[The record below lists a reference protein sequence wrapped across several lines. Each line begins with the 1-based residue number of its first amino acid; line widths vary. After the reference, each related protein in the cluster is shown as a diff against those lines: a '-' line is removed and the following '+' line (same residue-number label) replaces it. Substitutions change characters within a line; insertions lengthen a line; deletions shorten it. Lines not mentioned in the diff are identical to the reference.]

1 MLGRLSY
8 FCLGVGAVLTELYRK
23 LTDPFKR
30 SIRNKLIL
38 TMALLAVLPVI
49 VMTAMAAENT
59 RSSME
64 EEIMQTNR
72 ANMNWASIYL
82 GEQFARMNNIVYS
95 IQISDEVHQYLA
107 LNKDASAAS
116 RFDEQ
121 KSMFNMLNSVY
132 YSAGNYVF
140 GVELYLKELDTL
152 FTFNSM
158 ESRIKTVTQIPKGY
172 RELFD
177 QHKDFTI
184 INDES
189 DPDKFHM
196 TRSMNRFEDQEQ
208 IGAISLEVKWA
219 EFNQTLELLD
229 TRGDYSVYIADRSGA
244 VLYQPDRTQPPYTE
258 ALQQVTKSTHESGL
272 IRTANSYVFYNSIE
286 PSGLRLIKVV
296 PAHVINESALET
308 MKYGL
313 VVGGLAAA
321 FSIGIAVLVAWR
333 TSKPIVRLANSMKGI
348 RLIKDKE
355 VVRSGRVDEIGL
367 LEKNLHGMASRIREH
382 IRDNYLMNLEKQTA
396 ELKALQ
402 SQIHPHFLQNTLQMI
417 GGMIYSQKPE
427 DSYRVIRALS
437 EMFRYIVRAPDGLV
451 PLQSELDQLE
461 HYMLIQKQRF
471 ASKLEYCLEIN
482 GVIGDCY
489 IPKLSLQPIVEN
501 AFVHGLE
508 KKQGEWKL
516 SVEVIREQ
524 DEVLIRISDNG
535 VGIDQEKLSEMQTRL
550 SKMSQ
555 QGDRVWSTGTSI
567 GLVNAASRI
576 VMNFGP
582 AYGMRIES
590 EQGQGT
596 RVMIRIPC
604 STGGERL

>member
-1 MLGRLSY
+1 M
-8 FCLGVGAVLTELYRK
+8 FTDFYRK

-38 TMALLAVLPVI
+38 TMTLLAVLPVI
-49 VMTAMAAENT
+49 AMTAMAAENA

-72 ANMNWASIYL
+72 ANMNWASVYL
-82 GEQFARMNNIVYS
+82 GEQFARMNNIIYS
-95 IQISDEVHQYLA
+95 IQISDELHQYLA
-107 LNKDASAAS
+107 LNMEAPAAS

-121 KSMFNMLNSVY
+121 KAVFNMLNSVY

-158 ESRIKTVTQIPKGY
+158 ESRIRTVNDVPAGY
-172 RELFD
+172 HELFD

-184 INDES
+184 INDPNDSE
-189 DPDKFHM
+189 KFHM
-196 TRSMNRFEDQEQ
+196 TRSMNRFEDQAQ
-208 IGAISLEVKWA
+208 IGAISLEIKWA
-219 EFNQTLELLD
+219 EFDQTLELLD
-229 TRGDYSVYIADRSGA
+229 SRGEYSAYIADGTGHP
-244 VLYQPDRTQPPYTE
+244 VYQPNKEIQPSAE
-258 ALQQVTKSTHESGL
+258 AFEKLAQTNNDSGF
-272 IRTANSYVFYNSIE
+272 IRTAKEYVFYHSID

-296 PAHVINESALET
+296 PDHVINESALAT

-313 VVGGLAAA
+313 VVGGLATLISIGLAA
-321 FSIGIAVLVAWR
+321 FLAWQ

-348 RLIKDKE
+348 QLIKDKE

-382 IRDNYLMNLEKQTA
+382 IRENYHMNLEKRTA

-417 GGMIYSQKPE
+417 GGMVYSQKPA

-451 PLQSELDQLE
+451 PLQAELDQLE

-471 ASKLEYCLEIN
+471 ASRLEYTLDIEE
-482 GVIGDCY
+482 GLGSCY

-508 KKQGEWKL
+508 KKQGEWRL
-516 SVEVIREQ
+516 EIEVTREDEQVIICIR
-524 DEVLIRISDNG
+524 DNG
-535 VGIDQEKLSEMQTRL
+535 VGMDAGTLAEIQSRL
-550 SKMSQ
+550 SRLSR
-555 QGDRVWSTGTSI
+555 QGDRVWNSGTSI
-567 GLVNAASRI
+567 GLINAASRI
-576 VMNFGP
+576 VMHFGP
-582 AYGMRIES
+582 AYGMKMES
-590 EQGQGT
+590 GEGQGT
-596 RVMIRIPC
+596 RVTVVIPC
-604 STGGERL
+604 DTGGETG

>member
-1 MLGRLSY
+1 M
-8 FCLGVGAVLTELYRK
+8 FTECYRK
-23 LTDPFKR
+23 LIDPFKR

-38 TMALLAVLPVI
+38 TMTLLAVLPVI
-49 VMTAMAAENT
+49 AMTAMAAENT

-64 EEIMQTNR
+64 EEIMETNR

-82 GEQFARMNNIVYS
+82 GEQFARMNNIIYS
-95 IQISDEVHQYLA
+95 IQISDELHQYLA
-107 LNKDASAAS
+107 LNQEAPAAS

-121 KSMFNMLNSVY
+121 KAMFNMLNSVY

-158 ESRIKTVTQIPKGY
+158 DSRIKAVSEIPEGY
-172 RELFD
+172 HELFA

-184 INDES
+184 IND
-189 DPDKFHM
+189 PDDSQKFHM
-196 TRSMNRFEDQEQ
+196 TRSMNRFEDQAQ

-229 TRGDYSVYIADRSGA
+229 SRGDYAVYIADSAGSP
-244 VLYQPDRTQPPYTE
+244 VYQPNQDIQPSAE
-258 ALQQVTKSTHESGL
+258 ALERLAGSKESSGF
-272 IRTANSYVFYNSIE
+272 IRTAKEYVFYHSIE
-286 PSGLRLIKVV
+286 PSGLRVIKIV

-313 VVGGLAAA
+313 VVGGLATVI
-321 FSIGIAVLVAWR
+321 SVGIAALVAWR

-348 RLIKDKE
+348 QLIKDRE

-367 LEKNLHGMASRIREH
+367 LEKNLHGMSSRIREH

-417 GGMIYSQKPE
+417 GGMVYSQKPA
-427 DSYRVIRALS
+427 DSYKVIRALS

-451 PLQSELDQLE
+451 PLQAELDQLE

-471 ASKLEYCLEIN
+471 AGRLEYTLEIT
-482 GVIGDCY
+482 GELRACY

-501 AFVHGLE
+501 AFLHGLE

-516 SVEVIREQ
+516 GIEVVCEPT
-524 DEVLIRISDNG
+524 DVTIRIRDNG
-535 VGIDQEKLSEMQTRL
+535 VGMDAEKLTEMQSRLERLTR
-550 SKMSQ
+550 Q
-555 QGDRVWSTGTSI
+555 ADRVWNSGTSI
-567 GLVNAASRI
+567 GLVNAASRM
-576 VMNFGP
+576 VMHFGP
-582 AYGMRIES
+582 EYGMSIES
-590 EQGQGT
+590 EYGQGT
-596 RVMIRIPC
+596 SVTVRIPC
-604 STGGERL
+604 NTGGEAL

>member
-1 MLGRLSY
+1 M
-8 FCLGVGAVLTELYRK
+8 FTECYRK

-38 TMALLAVLPVI
+38 TMTLLAVLPVI
-49 VMTAMAAENT
+49 AMTAMAAENT

-64 EEIMQTNR
+64 EEIMETNR

-82 GEQFARMNNIVYS
+82 GEQFARMNNIIYS
-95 IQISDEVHQYLA
+95 IQISDELHQYLA
-107 LNKDASAAS
+107 LNQEAPAAS

-121 KSMFNMLNSVY
+121 KAVFNMLNSVY

-158 ESRIKTVTQIPKGY
+158 DSRIKAVSEIPEGY
-172 RELFD
+172 HELFA

-184 INDES
+184 INDPD
-189 DPDKFHM
+189 DPQKFHM
-196 TRSMNRFEDQEQ
+196 TRSMNRFEDQAQ

-229 TRGDYSVYIADRSGA
+229 SRGDYAVYIADSTGSP
-244 VLYQPDRTQPPYTE
+244 VYQPNQEIQPSAE
-258 ALQQVTKSTHESGL
+258 ALEKLAGTKESSGF
-272 IRTANSYVFYNSIE
+272 IRTAKEYVFFHSIE
-286 PSGLRLIKVV
+286 PSGLRVIKVV

-313 VVGGLAAA
+313 VVGGLATVISVGLAA
-321 FSIGIAVLVAWR
+321 LVAWR

-348 RLIKDKE
+348 QLIKDRE

-367 LEKNLHGMASRIREH
+367 LEKNLHGMANRIREH

-417 GGMIYSQKPE
+417 GGMVYSQKPA
-427 DSYRVIRALS
+427 DSYKVIRALS

-471 ASKLEYCLEIN
+471 AGRLEYTLEIT
-482 GVIGDCY
+482 GELRACY

-501 AFVHGLE
+501 AFLHGLE

-516 SVEVIREQ
+516 GIEVVCEPE
-524 DEVLIRISDNG
+524 DVTIRIRDNG
-535 VGIDQEKLSEMQTRL
+535 VGMDAEKLAEMQSRL
-550 SKMSQ
+550 ERLTWEA
-555 QGDRVWSTGTSI
+555 DRVWSSGKSI
-567 GLVNAASRI
+567 GLVNAASRM
-576 VMNFGP
+576 VMHFGP
-582 AYGMRIES
+582 EYGMSIES
-590 EQGQGT
+590 EYGQGT
-596 RVMIRIPC
+596 SVTVRIPC
-604 STGGERL
+604 NTGGEAL

>member
-1 MLGRLSY
+1 M
-8 FCLGVGAVLTELYRK
+8 FTELYRK

-38 TMALLAVLPVI
+38 TMTFLAILPVI
-49 VMTAMAAENT
+49 AMTVVAAENT

-64 EEIMQTNR
+64 EEIMETNR
-72 ANMNWASIYL
+72 ANMNWTSIYL
-82 GEQFARMNNIVYS
+82 GEQFARMNNLIYS
-95 IQISDEVHQYLA
+95 IQISDELHQYLA
-107 LNKDASAAS
+107 LNQDAPAAS

-121 KSMFNMLNSVY
+121 KAMFNMLNSVY

-158 ESRIKTVTQIPKGY
+158 ESRIRSVPDIPAAY
-172 RELFD
+172 HELFE

-184 INDES
+184 INDPN
-189 DPDKFHM
+189 DPEKFHM
-196 TRSMNRFEDQEQ
+196 TRSMNRFEDQAQ

-229 TRGDYSVYIADRSGA
+229 SRGDYAVYIADSTGSP
-244 VLYQPDRTQPPYTE
+244 VYQPNKEIQPSAE
-258 ALQQVTKSTHESGL
+258 ALEKLAATKDSSGF
-272 IRTANSYVFYNSIE
+272 IRTAKEYVFYHAID
-286 PSGLRLIKVV
+286 PSGMRLIKIV
-296 PAHVINESALET
+296 PSHVINESALET

-313 VVGGLAAA
+313 VVGGLATVVSVLLAA
-321 FSIGIAVLVAWR
+321 FVAWR

-348 RLIKDKE
+348 QLIKDKE

-417 GGMIYSQKPE
+417 GGMVYSQKPA
-427 DSYRVIRALS
+427 DSYKVIRALS

-451 PLQSELDQLE
+451 PLPSELDQLE

-471 ASKLEYCLEIN
+471 GSRLEYKLEIEGGLS
-482 GVIGDCY
+482 DCY

-516 SVEVIREQ
+516 NIQVVRLDHEVT
-524 DEVLIRISDNG
+524 IRISDNG
-535 VGIDQEKLSEMQTRL
+535 VGMDQERLAEMQSRL
-550 SKMSQ
+550 SKLSQ
-555 QGDRVWSTGTSI
+555 QGDRVWSSSTSI

-576 VMNFGP
+576 VMHFGP
-582 AYGMRIES
+582 AYGMNMES
-590 EQGQGT
+590 GEGQGT
-596 RVMIRIPC
+596 SVTVRIPC
-604 STGGERL
+604 HTGGEIT